1 MAARMSTTFTRTG
14 SRLRQPGGT
23 PGGLGKFVIG
33 LLLTVVGL
41 YLVFQQTSV
50 GTGYW
55 SWWGTN
61 TFGLTL
67 VPLIIGVGILFY
79 DVSNVLGWLLCAI
92 GLVIIVSGV
101 VMNLHVYFQQTSL
114 FNLLIMLVLIVG
126 GLGLMARG
134 LHPH

>member
-1 MAARMSTTFTRTG
+1 MLGTDTG
-14 SRLRQPGGT
+14 SASRLSQPGGT
-23 PGGLGKFVIG
+23 PGGLGKFVFG
-33 LLLTVVGL
+33 LFLAAIGL

-67 VPLIIGVGILFY
+67 VPLIFGIGILFY
-79 DVSNVLGWLLCAI
+79 DVKNVLGWLLSAI
-92 GLVIIVSGV
+92 GVAIILSGV
-101 VMNLHVYFQQTSL
+101 LMNLHIYFQQTSL
-114 FNLLIMLVLIVG
+114 FNLLVMLVLIAG

>member
-1 MAARMSTTFTRTG
+1 MSSTYTRTG
-14 SRLRQPGGT
+14 SRLTQPGGT
-23 PGGLGKFVIG
+23 PGGIGKFVIG
-33 LLLTVVGL
+33 ILLSAAGL
-41 YLVFQQTSV
+41 YLIFQQTSV

-79 DVSNVLGWLLCAI
+79 DMRNVLGWLLCAV

-101 VMNLHVYFQQTSL
+101 LMNLHVYFQQTSL
-114 FNLLIMLVLIVG
+114 FNLLIMLVLLVG

-134 LHPH
+134 LRTH